1 MPWAGSHWLW
11 CKGAPSEG
19 RFRASGWFLEGT
31 TPVVLLPAGGTTLAL
46 PPWAMTTPTSPLPR
60 CLLAQFSHSRIPPTP
75 NMRLVGEAPGH
86 PPYGHTGRL
95 CPVGSPSELLR
106 SQLVPSSSHCPLQ
119 GATSPPKGLRGLQV
133 CHKGFR
139 GLLSH
144 GPPYPHAEEPSELL
158 PLVSGHPAK
167 DGEHPGEGLLTPSP
181 RSRLR
186 ETEASAG
193 PETWA

>member
-1 MPWAGSHWLW
+1 MPWARSHYFW
-11 CKGAPSEG
+11 CKRAPSEG

-31 TPVVLLPAGGTTLAL
+31 MPVVLLPAGGTTLAL
-46 PPWAMTTPTSPLPR
+46 PPWAMTTPPSPLPR

-75 NMRLVGEAPGH
+75 IMWLVGEAPGH

-106 SQLVPSSSHCPLQ
+106 SWLVPSSSHCPLL
-119 GATSPPKGLRGLQV
+119 GATSPPKASGSAGV
-133 CHKGFR
+133 HKGFR

-144 GPPYPHAEEPSELL
+144 CPPYPHAEEPSELL
-158 PLVSGHPAK
+158 PSVSGHPAK
-167 DGEHPGEGLLTPSP
+167 DGERPGEGLLTLSP

-186 ETEASAG
+186 DTEASAG